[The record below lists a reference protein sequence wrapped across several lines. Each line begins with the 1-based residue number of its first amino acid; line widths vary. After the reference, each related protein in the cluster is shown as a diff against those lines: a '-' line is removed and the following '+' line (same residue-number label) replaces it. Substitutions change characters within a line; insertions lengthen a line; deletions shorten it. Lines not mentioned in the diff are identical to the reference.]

1 MTDTHCMW
9 AVSNNKTKDG
19 GKFSRTECGETEV
32 YQSGFSDTPCPKCG
46 KKICPVYCGIKEASN
61 ERD

>member
-1 MTDTHCMW
+1 VYH
-9 AVSNNKTKDG
+9 NN
-19 GKFSRTECGETEV
+19 
-32 YQSGFSDTPCPKCG
+32 YSDTPCPKCG